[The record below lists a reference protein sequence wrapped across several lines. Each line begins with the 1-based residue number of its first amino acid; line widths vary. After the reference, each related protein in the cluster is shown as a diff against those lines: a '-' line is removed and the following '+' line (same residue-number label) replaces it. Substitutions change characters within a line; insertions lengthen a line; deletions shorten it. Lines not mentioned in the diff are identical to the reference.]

1 MVLSLALR
9 WLAMPIPF
17 EAVLPM
23 AVVTV
28 FFGVTGTG
36 FSLVSRLTND
46 GKVCGGYC
54 PGRAPC

>member
-1 MVLSLALR
+1 
-9 WLAMPIPF
+9 MPIPF